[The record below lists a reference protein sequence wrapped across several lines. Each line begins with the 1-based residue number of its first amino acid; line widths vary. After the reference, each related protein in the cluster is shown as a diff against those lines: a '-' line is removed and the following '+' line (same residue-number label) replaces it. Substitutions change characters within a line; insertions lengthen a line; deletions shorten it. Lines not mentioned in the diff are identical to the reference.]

1 MTQSQLQEHFD
12 TFYEDIFIEI
22 STKYGEI
29 EAMNICEN
37 LGDHLLGNVYIRFSS
52 EEEAGIAVE
61 ALNQRFYSGRPL
73 YAELSPVTEFREAC
87 CRQNENGECTKG
99 GFCNF
104 MHPKEPTPKLKKD
117 LFAAQREMSQRGSNS
132 RPTAYEAVATT
143 TVLWDQLQI
152 LIIVFLIT

>member
-1 MTQSQLQEHFD
+1 MLIPNLYIPPSHDPNCRMTQSQLQEHFD
-12 TFYEDIFIEI
+12 MFYEDIFIEI

-61 ALNQRFYSGRPL
+61 ALNQRFFSGKPV

-104 MHPKEPTPKLKKD
+104 MHPKEPSTKLKKD
-117 LFAAQREMSQRGSNS
+117 LFAAQRVMYRA
-132 RPTAYEAVATT
+132 RRK
-143 TVLWDQLQI
+143 QL
-152 LIIVFLIT
+152 